1 MNLKNLE
8 KTLKDLKDNK
18 IFDYETKSIY
28 YKVFT
33 SFNEKKEAIDF
44 LIKKKTDINYLKE
57 KLDPTIKS
65 ISISMKD
72 IEDVNECLNHFKK
85 LNLDS
90 SEIIRYISE

>member
-8 KTLKDLKDNK
+8 KTLKNNK

-33 SFNEKKEAIDF
+33 SFNEKKEAIDL
-44 LIKKKTDINYLKE
+44 LIKKKNTDINYLKE
-57 KLDPTIKS
+57 KLAPTIKN
-65 ISISMKD
+65 ISIKD
-72 IEDVNECLNHFKK
+72 IEDANECLNHFKK